1 MWKTLVKISR
11 WLFCLMWFVVWAMYL
26 KNPAEVPV
34 FSVECGLFIAALAS
48 LEDALE
54 GSLGRA
60 S

>member
-1 MWKTLVKISR
+1 MWKTIMKVSR
-11 WLFCLMWFVVWAMYL
+11 WIFCLMWFAVWVMYL

-54 GSLGRA
+54 GSFGRA